1 MIGGFRAT
9 ERVGVDQRLIVQRAV
24 GAGRSRHVQLF
35 GDQRPCWLW
44 YERVVR
50 DRREAIET

>member
-1 MIGGFRAT
+1 M
-9 ERVGVDQRLIVQRAV
+9 ERVVVDQRLIVQRAV

-35 GDQRPCWLW
+35 GDQRSCWLW